1 MSEEVVLW
9 RIASDTPTYEAHDL
23 SGKGAELSGGRWN
36 RKGTPLVYASVSR
49 ALACLETVV
58 HLTQTPLPLNRYLVE
73 LRVPQA
79 AWGAA
84 ARFDAAQA
92 VGWDAE
98 PAGKVSLDWGTAWAK
113 EASTLLALVPS
124 VIVEEEF
131 NILINSRHPGLRL
144 VKASKVR
151 RWLYDGRFAG

>member
-1 MSEEVVLW
+1 MLW